1 MSSSLSIQGLGQVA
15 VPVRDIPR
23 AVAFYRD
30 TLELPLLFQAGNMAF
45 FALGG
50 LRLLLSV
57 PEKPEFDHPASILY
71 YTVPDIQ
78 AAYELLLERGVTFR
92 GRPHPVGKLGSTETW
107 LAFCSDSEG
116 NVLAIMSDVP
126 AEQ

>member
-1 MSSSLSIQGLGQVA
+1 MSSTLIIQGLGQVA

-30 TLELPLLFQAGNMAF
+30 TLELPLLFQADNMALF
-45 FALGG
+45 GLGG

-78 AAYELLLERGVTFR
+78 AAYRLLLDRGVPFR
-92 GRPHPVGKLGSTETW
+92 GAPHPVGRLGASETW
-107 LAFCSDSEG
+107 LAFCSDPDG
-116 NVLAIMSDVP
+116 NVLAIMSEVP
-126 AEQ
+126 VEA